1 MDDQPSIGFVGAGKV
16 GTTLARLWFQA
27 GYTIQAVC
35 SLDALKAE
43 ALAAQVGARPV
54 TSPDAVIAAADL
66 TLFTVPDD
74 VIEGLAA
81 AVSLESLAGK
91 AVIHTSGARDAAA
104 LAALAA
110 RGALT
115 GSLHP
120 AFPFADVAAA
130 LVNLPGA
137 TFAVEAEAPRLQVW
151 LVALAQAVQ
160 GRVMVL
166 PPGQKAIYHSALVIA
181 SNYTVTLYALAE
193 RLLMGIG
200 ADREAAD
207 AVLNRL
213 VEGTVENLREKG
225 IPGALTGP
233 LTRADAG
240 TVRQHLQALRQ
251 LDPSVAE
258 IYAALA
264 RLSLPMVRA
273 RGVSTERLERVL
285 DKEV

>member
-1 MDDQPSIGFVGAGKV
+1 MNEQPSLGFVGAGKV
-16 GTTLARLWFQA
+16 GTALARLWFQA
-27 GYTIQAVC
+27 GYVVRAVC
-35 SLDALKAE
+35 SRDAAKANI
-43 ALAAQVGARPV
+43 LAAQVSAAAV
-54 TSPDAVIAAADL
+54 ASPDAVIEAADL
-66 TLFTVPDD
+66 TLLTVPDD
-74 VIEGLAA
+74 VIEGVAA
-81 AVSLESLAGK
+81 GVSLASLPGK

-120 AFPFADVAAA
+120 AFPFADAESA
-130 LVNLPGA
+130 LARLAGT
-137 TFAVEAEAPRLQVW
+137 TFAVEAEAPRLQAW

-166 PPGQKAIYHSALVIA
+166 PPGQKAVYHSALVLA

-193 RLLMGIG
+193 RLLEGIG
-200 ADREAAD
+200 ADRETAD
-207 AVLNRL
+207 AALNRL

-240 TVRQHLQALRQ
+240 TVRQHLRALRQ
-251 LDPSVAE
+251 IDPSVAE

-264 RLSLPMVRA
+264 RLSLPMVSA

>member
-1 MDDQPSIGFVGAGKV
+1 MNEQPSLGFVGAGKV
-16 GTTLARLWFQA
+16 GTALARLWFQT
-27 GYTIQAVC
+27 GYVVRAVC
-35 SLDALKAE
+35 SRDAAKANL
-43 ALAAQVGARPV
+43 LAAQVSAAAV
-54 TSPDAVIAAADL
+54 ASPDAVIEAADL
-66 TLFTVPDD
+66 TLLTVPDD
-74 VIEGLAA
+74 VIEGVAA
-81 AVSLESLAGK
+81 GVSLASLAGK
-91 AVIHTSGARDAAA
+91 AVVHTSGVQDAAA
-104 LAALAA
+104 LAPLAA

-120 AFPFADVAAA
+120 AFPFADAESA
-130 LVNLPGA
+130 LARLPGA
-137 TFAVEAEAPRLQVW
+137 TFAVEAEAPRLQAW

-166 PPGQKAIYHSALVIA
+166 PPGQKAVYHSALVLA

-193 RLLMGIG
+193 RLLEGIG
-200 ADREAAD
+200 ADRETAD
-207 AVLNRL
+207 AALNRL

-251 LDPSVAE
+251 IDPSVAE

-264 RLSLPMVRA
+264 RLSLPMVSA